1 MEKQYTE
8 EEKDSIWEVLCN
20 LLDILMEI
28 EMEQNLWMDFTPYM
42 TSESLK
48 RLWLTR
54 TPLEIA
60 KAHNEKV
67 LAERK
72 AKWED

>member
-8 EEKDSIWEVLCN
+8 EEKDAIWEALCN
-20 LLDILMEI
+20 LLDIIMEI
-28 EMEQNLWMDFTPYM
+28 EMEQNLWMDYTPYM
-42 TSESLK
+42 TSESLQ

-60 KAHNEKV
+60 KTHNEKV

-72 AKWED
+72 AKWDD